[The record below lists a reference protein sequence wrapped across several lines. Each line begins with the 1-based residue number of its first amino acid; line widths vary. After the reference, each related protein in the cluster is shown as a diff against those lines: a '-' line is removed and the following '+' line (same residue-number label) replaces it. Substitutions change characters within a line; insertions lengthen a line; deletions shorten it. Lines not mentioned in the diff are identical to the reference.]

1 VNGQPAPGAS
11 SGDALAAM
19 AEVANSTLPAGYG
32 FEWSGVSL
40 QEAGT
45 GNQTVIVFGLALL
58 FAYLF
63 LVAQFESWLVPMSVV
78 LSVAVAVAGAAA
90 GLWLTGIPVDI
101 YAQIGFVLLI
111 GLAAKNAIL
120 IVEFARTR
128 REHGLSVIEAAVEGA
143 RTRFR
148 AVLMTAIAFILGVVP
163 LLVATGAGAASRRS
177 IGTTVFSGMM
187 AATII
192 GIVFVPILFTLFERV
207 SERLTR
213 RGGRRHETA
222 PAE

>member
-19 AEVANSTLPAGYG
+19 TQVANDTLPAGYG

-40 QEAGT
+40 QEVQT
-45 GNQTVIVFGLALL
+45 GNQTVIVFGLAIL

-63 LVAQFESWLVPMSVV
+63 LVAQFESWMVPLSVV
-78 LSVAVAVAGAAA
+78 LSVAVAAAGAAA

-128 REHGLSVIEAAVEGA
+128 REHGLPIIEAAVEGA

-187 AATII
+187 AATIV

-207 SERLTR
+207 SEGLTR
-213 RGGRRHETA
+213 RGGRRA
-222 PAE
+222 SVPAE